1 MNRLLASRP
10 EVVAA
15 VDASLN
21 GWKVIHPGE
30 SGLVTVTVP
39 GTSLRLT
46 VAEAAAPLLVHVAD
60 RVNREV
66 RSLAANNSKGGQDDA
81 GWAFRKARHADG
93 FSNHAS
99 GSAIDLNWQ
108 LWPQSGSARSMTASE
123 TAAASKIAADLA
135 EVIFWGGNWNKQRDE
150 MHWEVRP
157 GVTPQKVKAY
167 CEKHNLTAS
176 DSPVSHPN
184 AAPPAPPTPSPTAP
198 EELESTPV
206 TFSNVPMLAVADV
219 QPGKSDPSVRLL
231 QQALNQVGAK
241 ITVDGQFGPATQ
253 TAYKNWQASLGF
265 TGADCD
271 GAPGASSLATL
282 GDRTGLFL
290 LAPP

>member
-1 MNRLLASRP
+1 
-10 EVVAA
+10 
-15 VDASLN
+15 VDTSLN
-21 GWKVIHPGE
+21 GWKVIHSGE

-46 VAEAAAPLLVHVAD
+46 VNEVAAPLLVHVAD

-66 RSLAANNSKGGQDDA
+66 RSLTANNSKGGQDDA

-108 LWPQSGSARSMTASE
+108 LWPQNGSKRSMTASE

-135 EVIFWGGNWNKQRDE
+135 EVIIWGGNWNGQRDE

-167 CEKHNLTAS
+167 IEKHHLTLNG
-176 DSPVSHPN
+176 SPVSHPDP
-184 AAPPAPPTPSPTAP
+184 APPPKPAPPAP
-198 EELESTPV
+198 EEQESTPV
-206 TFSNVPMLAVADV
+206 LFSNVPMVAVADV

-241 ITVDGQFGPATQ
+241 ITVDGQFGPATLK
-253 TAYKNWQASLGF
+253 AYKNWQRSLGL

-290 LAPP
+290 LAPAP

>member
-1 MNRLLASRP
+1 M
-10 EVVAA
+10 
-15 VDASLN
+15 DTSLN

-30 SGLVTVTVP
+30 PGLVIVTVP
-39 GTSLRLT
+39 GASLRLR
-46 VAEAAAPLLVHVAD
+46 VNEAAAPLLVHVAD

-66 RSLAANNSKGGQDDA
+66 RSLEANNAKGGQDDA

-99 GSAIDLNWQ
+99 GSAIDLNWR
-108 LWPQSGSARSMTASE
+108 LWPQKGSTRSMTASE

-135 EVIFWGGNWNKQRDE
+135 EVIVWGGNWNNQRDE

-167 CEKHNLTAS
+167 CDKHNLTLNGTP
-176 DSPVSHPN
+176 DSHPN
-184 AAPPAPPTPSPTAP
+184 TTPPAPPTPVPPAP
-198 EELESTPV
+198 EEQESTPV
-206 TFSNVPMLAVADV
+206 TFSNVPMVAVADV
-219 QPGKSDPSVRLL
+219 QPGRSDPSVRVL

-241 ITVDGQFGPATQ
+241 IAVDGQFGPATR

-265 TGADCD
+265 TGADAD
-271 GAPGASSLATL
+271 GVPGASSLATL
-282 GDRTGLFL
+282 ADRTGLFL
-290 LAPP
+290 LAPAP